1 MQTRKLGRATGGL
14 LPVDAV
20 ATPYFS
26 DPKYAGLLEAAP
38 DAMVIINRESSIVI
52 ANTQTENIFGY
63 ARSEILGK
71 PIQILISALQLAS
84 YMEHPEIRPMGTG
97 LSLTGR
103 RKDYSEFPVE
113 VSLTPLETEGDAL
126 FIAVAVRDVTE
137 RGRAEKKFRGLLEA
151 APDAIVIADDK
162 GLIVLVNSETEKL
175 FGYPRELILGQS
187 FEMLIPQR
195 FHSIIPATNYFVD
208 PVARPMGL
216 ELYALRQDGSEFPVE
231 ISYRPLETESGILVS
246 AAIRDVSERKIF
258 QESLER
264 ANRLKSEFLANMSHE
279 LRTPLNGIIGFSEFL
294 IDEKTGPLNPKQKEY
309 LGDILTSGR
318 HLLQLI
324 NDILDLSKVEAGK
337 MEVNTEVFSI
347 KTAVSEVTSIITPAI
362 KKRHLD
368 FQVSIDDNAD
378 SVNLDKQKVKQILY
392 NLLSN
397 ATKFTADNGQIRLRV
412 SQEAPG
418 FLRLEVQDTGIGIKA
433 EDIGKLFVEFQ
444 QLDAGSDRRYQ
455 GTGLGLA
462 LTKNFVELLGG
473 TITLESK
480 PGVGTTFIV
489 VLPSS
494 YKKKGLV

>member
-20 ATPYFS
+20 ATPYLS

-494 YKKKGLV
+494 YKKKGLA